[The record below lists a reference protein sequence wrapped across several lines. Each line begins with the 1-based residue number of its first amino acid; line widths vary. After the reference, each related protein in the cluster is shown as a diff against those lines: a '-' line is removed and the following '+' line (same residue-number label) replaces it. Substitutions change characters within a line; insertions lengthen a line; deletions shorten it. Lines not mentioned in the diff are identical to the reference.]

1 MMKKLLLLSLG
12 ICSVSL
18 ILCAA
23 STSLEDTSLVRIS
36 TAAER
41 ADFLSRMM
49 KERLELNDEEFAAI
63 QAINTKYE
71 DLLQELT
78 LANPASENS
87 FGGPKRKPRGVSP
100 FDQLSEA
107 REKEVKKA
115 LPGKIYKEYDKQRWG
130 MRNMLKKQMIANK
143 EERDRVEREQLAAL
157 EKARADSIAAARAAL
172 AKKAAKKSGSKGGQK
187 KAAKKK
193 SAKKK

>member
-1 MMKKLLLLSLG
+1 MLR
-12 ICSVSL
+12 
-18 ILCAA
+18 AA
-23 STSLEDTSLVRIS
+23 NNSLEDTSLVRIS

-49 KERLELNDEEFAAI
+49 KERLGLNDEEFTAI

-71 DLLQELT
+71 DMLQELT
-78 LANPASENS
+78 LANPTSDGS
-87 FGGPKRKPRGVSP
+87 FGGPRRKSRGNSP

-115 LPGKIYKEYDKQRWG
+115 LSNKSYKEYDKQRWG
-130 MRNMLKKQMIANK
+130 MRNMLKKQMVANK
-143 EERDRVEREQLAAL
+143 EERDRIEREQQAAL
-157 EKARADSIAAARAAL
+157 EKARADSIAAAQAAL
-172 AKKAAKKSGSKGGQK
+172 SKKASKKSGSKGGQK

-193 SAKKK
+193 TAKKRGQ